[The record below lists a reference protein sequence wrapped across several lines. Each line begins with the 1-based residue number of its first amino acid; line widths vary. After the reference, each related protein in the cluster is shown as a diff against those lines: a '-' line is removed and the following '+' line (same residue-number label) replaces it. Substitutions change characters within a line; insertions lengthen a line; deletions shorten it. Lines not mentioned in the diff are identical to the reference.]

1 MVVFLG
7 ISLEKT
13 PPSVS
18 MPKLSGVT
26 SSSNKSCTSPFS
38 TPPWIAAPYATA
50 SSGFTEVFSFLPSK
64 NSDTFLC
71 TSGILVEPPT
81 IMHSSNSDFFNPE
94 SLIQFSIG
102 LIDLT
107 IKSSIK
113 LSNLAL
119 VRFMN
124 MFFGPCC
131 VIVIYGKL
139 IDV

>member
-1 MVVFLG
+1 MLLLHQGLPKCLVFYHQRIL
-7 ISLEKT
+7 IL
-13 PPSVS
+13 
-18 MPKLSGVT
+18 
-26 SSSNKSCTSPFS
+26 
-38 TPPWIAAPYATA
+38 
-50 SSGFTEVFSFLPSK
+50 
-64 NSDTFLC
+64 FLC

-81 IMHSSNSDFFNPE
+81 IMHSSNSAFLRPE